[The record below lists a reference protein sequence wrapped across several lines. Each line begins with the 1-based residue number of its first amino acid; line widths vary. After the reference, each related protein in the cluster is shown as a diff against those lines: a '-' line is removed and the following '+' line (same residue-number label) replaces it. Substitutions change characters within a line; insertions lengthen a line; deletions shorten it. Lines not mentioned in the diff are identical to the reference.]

1 MKQEEDPD
9 LEIIKARKMLKL
21 REQAAAT
28 EKRRKIED
36 ESKLVEKSRK
46 QAFLKYIYDRGDEVL
61 SAAESQYPSQTASVM
76 NRIFDLIERGDI
88 QQKISGGELLSP
100 FRMLGLNIKMNTTI
114 KIEDH
119 GKLVSFSDKLKADNV
134 KNENETDYISQVFEI
149 QGSELF

>member
-1 MKQEEDPD
+1 LKQEEDPD

-88 QQKISGGELLSP
+88 QQKISGGELLSL

-134 KNENETDYISQVFEI
+134 KNENETD
-149 QGSELF
+149 

>member
-1 MKQEEDPD
+1 MKSEEDPD

-21 REQAAAT
+21 REEADAT

-76 NRIFDLIERGDI
+76 NRILDLIERGDI
-88 QQKISGGELLSP
+88 QQKISGGELLSL
-100 FRMLGLNIKMNTTI
+100 FRMLGLNIRMNTTI

-134 KNENETDYISQVFEI
+134 KNENETD
-149 QGSELF
+149 

>member
-1 MKQEEDPD
+1 
-9 LEIIKARKMLKL
+9 MLKL
-21 REQAAAT
+21 REEAAAT

-46 QAFLKYIYDRGDEVL
+46 QTFLKYIYDRGDEVL

-76 NRIFDLIERGDI
+76 NRILDLIERGDI
-88 QQKISGGELLSP
+88 QQKISGGELLSL
-100 FRMLGLNIKMNTTI
+100 FRMLGLNIRMNTTI

-134 KNENETDYISQVFEI
+134 KNENETD
-149 QGSELF
+149 

>member
-1 MKQEEDPD
+1 MKPEEDPD

-36 ESKLVEKSRK
+36 ESKLVEESKK

-76 NRIFDLIERGDI
+76 NRILDLIERGDI
-88 QQKISGGELLSP
+88 QQKISGGELLSL
-100 FRMLGLNIKMNTTI
+100 FRMLGLNIRMNTTI

-119 GKLVSFSDKLKADNV
+119 GKLVSFSDKLKAYNV
-134 KNENETDYISQVFEI
+134 KNENETN
-149 QGSELF
+149 

>member
-1 MKQEEDPD
+1 LKPEKDPD

-76 NRIFDLIERGDI
+76 NRILDLIERGDI
-88 QQKISGGELLSP
+88 QQKISGGELLSL

-119 GKLVSFSDKLKADNV
+119 GKLVSFSDKLKADSV
-134 KNENETDYISQVFEI
+134 KNENETD
-149 QGSELF
+149 

>member
-1 MKQEEDPD
+1 LKPEEDPD

-21 REQAAAT
+21 REQADAT

-76 NRIFDLIERGDI
+76 NRILDLIERGDI
-88 QQKISGGELLSP
+88 QQKISGGELLSL

-119 GKLVSFSDKLKADNV
+119 GKLVSFSDKLKADSV
-134 KNENETDYISQVFEI
+134 KNENETD
-149 QGSELF
+149 

>member
-1 MKQEEDPD
+1 LKPEEDPD

-76 NRIFDLIERGDI
+76 NRILDLIERGDI
-88 QQKISGGELLSP
+88 QQKISGGELLSL

-134 KNENETDYISQVFEI
+134 TNENETD
-149 QGSELF
+149 

>member
-1 MKQEEDPD
+1 MNEEEDPD

-76 NRIFDLIERGDI
+76 NRILDLIERGDI
-88 QQKISGGELLSP
+88 QQKISGGELLSL

-119 GKLVSFSDKLKADNV
+119 GKLVSFSDKLKADSV
-134 KNENETDYISQVFEI
+134 KNENETD
-149 QGSELF
+149 

>member
-1 MKQEEDPD
+1 MKPEEDPD

-36 ESKLVEKSRK
+36 ESKLVEESKK

-76 NRIFDLIERGDI
+76 NRILDLIERGDI
-88 QQKISGGELLSP
+88 QQKISGGELLSL
-100 FRMLGLNIKMNTTI
+100 FRMLGLNIRMNTTI

-119 GKLVSFSDKLKADNV
+119 GKLVSFSDKLKAYNV
-134 KNENETDYISQVFEI
+134 KNENETD
-149 QGSELF
+149 

>member
-1 MKQEEDPD
+1 MKPEKDPD

-21 REQAAAT
+21 REEAAAT

-36 ESKLVEKSRK
+36 ESKLVEKSKK
-46 QAFLKYIYDRGDEVL
+46 QTFLKYIYDRGDEVL

-76 NRIFDLIERGDI
+76 NRILDLIERGDI
-88 QQKISGGELLSP
+88 QQKISGGELLSL
-100 FRMLGLNIKMNTTI
+100 FRMLGLNIRMNTTI

-134 KNENETDYISQVFEI
+134 KNENETD
-149 QGSELF
+149 

>member
-1 MKQEEDPD
+1 MKREEDPD

-46 QAFLKYIYDRGDEVL
+46 QTFLKYIYDRGDEVL

-76 NRIFDLIERGDI
+76 NRILDLIERGDL
-88 QQKISGGELLSP
+88 QQKISGGELLSL

-134 KNENETDYISQVFEI
+134 KNENEID
-149 QGSELF
+149 

>member
-1 MKQEEDPD
+1 LKQEEDPD

-46 QAFLKYIYDRGDEVL
+46 EAFLKYIYDRGDEVL

-88 QQKISGGELLSP
+88 QQKISGGELLSL

-134 KNENETDYISQVFEI
+134 KNENETD
-149 QGSELF
+149 

>member
-1 MKQEEDPD
+1 MKPEKDPD

-21 REQAAAT
+21 REEAAAT

-36 ESKLVEKSRK
+36 ESKLVEKSKK
-46 QAFLKYIYDRGDEVL
+46 QTFLKYIYDRGDEVL

-76 NRIFDLIERGDI
+76 NRILDLIEIGDI
-88 QQKISGGELLSP
+88 QQKISGGELLSL
-100 FRMLGLNIKMNTTI
+100 FRMLGLNIRMNTTI

-134 KNENETDYISQVFEI
+134 KNENETD
-149 QGSELF
+149 

>member
-1 MKQEEDPD
+1 MKPEEDPD

-36 ESKLVEKSRK
+36 ESKLVEKSKK
-46 QAFLKYIYDRGDEVL
+46 QTFLKYIYDRGDEVL

-76 NRIFDLIERGDI
+76 NRILDLIERGDI
-88 QQKISGGELLSP
+88 QQKISGGELLSL
-100 FRMLGLNIKMNTTI
+100 FRMLGLNIRMNTTI

-134 KNENETDYISQVFEI
+134 KNENETD
-149 QGSELF
+149 

>member
-1 MKQEEDPD
+1 MKPEKDPD

-21 REQAAAT
+21 REEAAAT

-36 ESKLVEKSRK
+36 ESKLVEKSKK
-46 QAFLKYIYDRGDEVL
+46 QTFLKYIYDRGDEVL

-76 NRIFDLIERGDI
+76 NRILDLIERGDI
-88 QQKISGGELLSP
+88 QQKISGGELLSL
-100 FRMLGLNIKMNTTI
+100 FRMLGLNIRMNTTI

-134 KNENETDYISQVFEI
+134 KNDNETD
-149 QGSELF
+149 

>member
-1 MKQEEDPD
+1 MKSEEDPD

-36 ESKLVEKSRK
+36 ESKSVEKSRK
-46 QAFLKYIYDRGDEVL
+46 QIFLKYIYDRGDEVL
-61 SAAESQYPSQTASVM
+61 SAAESQFPSQTMTVM
-76 NRIFDLIERGDI
+76 NRILDLIERGDI
-88 QQKISGGELLSP
+88 QQKISGGELLSL
-100 FRMLGLNIKMNTTI
+100 FRMLGLNIRMNTTI

-134 KNENETDYISQVFEI
+134 KNEIETD
-149 QGSELF
+149 